1 MSDRQNKKAWVIAVD
16 MGYGHQR
23 ASYPLKRIAF
33 GGKVI
38 NANKYDG
45 IPADDLKIWHKSQ
58 SFYNFISRFKN
69 VPFFGKY
76 AFRAF
81 DKFQAIPKFYPKR
94 DLSDRNLQL
103 ISTISLI
110 KKGWGKHFIEK
121 LKKEDIPM
129 ITSFFVPAYMAEIH
143 GFDNDIYL
151 QVCDADVGRA
161 WAPVKPHMS
170 KIKYLAPNYRV
181 MERLKLYGVPKD
193 RIFLSGFPLP
203 VENLGDENM
212 SELKKDFC
220 RRLANLDPKKTHVNK
235 YKDSIEKELGKATFS
250 CLKPGSLT
258 LTFAVGGAG
267 AQRELA
273 ITILKSLKSKILKH
287 QIKINLVAGIH
298 NDVSKYF
305 RQHIRRCGLAS
316 ELGKNINII
325 FAENKEDYFK
335 KFNIALRQTDI
346 LWTKPSELSFYV
358 ALGIPIIMA
367 DPIGSQEHF
376 NKKWLTIIGAGISQ
390 EDPRYTNEWLFEW
403 INGGV
408 LVDSAISGYFEA
420 SKYGT
425 FNIEKIVLG
434 QPEKAIPEEKYL
446 QY

>member
-1 MSDRQNKKAWVIAVD
+1 MSDKQKKKAWVVAVD

-23 ASYPLKRIAF
+23 ASYPLKRFAF
-33 GGKVI
+33 GGEVI
-38 NANKYDG
+38 NANRYNG
-45 IPADDLKIWHKSQ
+45 IPLEDQKIWQRSQ
-58 SFYNFISRFKN
+58 NFYNFISRFKN
-69 VPFFGKY
+69 VPFFGQY
-76 AFRAF
+76 AFRLF

-103 ISTISLI
+103 ASTISLI

-121 LKKEDIPM
+121 LKKQDIPM

-161 WAPVKPHMS
+161 WAPVEPHMS

-181 MERLKLYGVPKD
+181 MERLKLYGVPED

-203 VENLGDENM
+203 IENLGDNKM
-212 SELKKDFC
+212 TELKRDFC
-220 RRLANLDPKKTHVNK
+220 RRLANLDPKKTHVIK
-235 YKDSIEKELGKATFS
+235 FKDSIEKELGKAAFS
-250 CLKPGSLT
+250 CVKPGKLT
-258 LTFAVGGAG
+258 LMFAVGGAG

-273 ITILKSLKSKILKH
+273 ITILKSLRNKI
-287 QIKINLVAGIH
+287 IKNKININLVAGIH

-305 RQHIRRCGLAS
+305 RQQIKRCGLGS
-316 ELGKNINII
+316 KLGKNIKII
-325 FAENKEDYFK
+325 FADNKEDYFK
-335 KFNIALRQTDI
+335 KFNIALKETDI

-358 ALGIPIIMA
+358 ALGIPIIMSE
-367 DPIGSQEHF
+367 PIGSQEHF

-390 EDPRYTNEWLFEW
+390 EDPRYTDEWLFEW

-425 FNIEKIVLG
+425 FNIENIVLG
-434 QPEKAIPEEKYL
+434 TPEEAVPEEKYL